1 MANTKQTAVKT
12 QGRFDAQVKYFKAR
26 KAAEAALL
34 VAPYD
39 RVAYLKTRGAADAD
53 LCAARAKDEYDL
65 AKKRFGAD
73 VIDFGV
79 AHAKANFNAAKA
91 AFESSTR

>member
-1 MANTKQTAVKT
+1 MESKNKRTKIERMAYQYANT
-12 QGRFDAQVKYFKAR
+12 
-26 KAAEAALL
+26 AA
-34 VAPYD
+34 
-39 RVAYLKTRGAADAD
+39 GN
-53 LCAARAKDEYDL
+53 AARAKDEYDL

-91 AFESSTR
+91 AFENSTR

>member
-1 MANTKQTAVKT
+1 MANTNKRTKIERTAY
-12 QGRFDAQVKYFKAR
+12 QYANM
-26 KAAEAALL
+26 AAGNA
-34 VAPYD
+34 V
-39 RVAYLKTRGAADAD
+39 
-53 LCAARAKDEYDL
+53 RAKDEYDL

-79 AHAKANFNAAKA
+79 QLAKENFNAAKA